1 VLDVAK
7 MRSEYRKAG
16 IWDKADLARKQILE
30 MGYEVE
36 DLPDG
41 KFKIK
46 RKM

>member
-1 VLDVAK
+1 

-16 IWDKADLARKQILE
+16 IWDKADVARKQIAE
-30 MGYEVE
+30 MGYEIE